1 MEPYE
6 KLENLSIASPCTAK
20 WSDMKGDYK
29 ARFCALCGLNVYNLS
44 AMKRKD
50 AEAFI
55 AEREGRA
62 CVRFYRRA
70 DGTVLTS
77 DCPIGLRAVRLRLA
91 KLAGVLSAFLGVA
104 GLGTWARSAYEYWS
118 NGPEHPPLPVRVKM
132 GEVAPRR
139 FMGVP
144 APLMGKPALPRATA
158 GG

>member
-6 KLENLSIASPCTAK
+6 KLENLSVASPCSAK
-20 WSDMKGDYK
+20 WSDMQGDYK
-29 ARFCALCGLNVYNLS
+29 VRFCALCGLNVYNLS

-55 AEREGRA
+55 AEREGKA

-104 GLGTWARSAYEYWS
+104 GLGTYARSAYERWL
-118 NGPEHPPLPVRVKM
+118 NGPELP
-132 GEVAPRR
+132 
-139 FMGVP
+139 P
-144 APLMGKPALPRATA
+144 APAGVTMGGIAVRPTMGKPAFPSPRLNA
-158 GG
+158 GME